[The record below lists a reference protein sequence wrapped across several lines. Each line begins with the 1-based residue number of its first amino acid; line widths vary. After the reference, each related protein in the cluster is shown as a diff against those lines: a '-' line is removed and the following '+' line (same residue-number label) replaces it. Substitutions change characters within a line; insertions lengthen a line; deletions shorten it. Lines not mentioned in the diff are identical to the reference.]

1 MAIVECCEFT
11 SPIVLGDT
19 VSVITIN
26 AGSGDT
32 VTDITIYAEGCGDGT
47 NNCSYQDIY
56 SGVACGPPGSGCTVP
71 GTDIYC
77 DLTEGGTL
85 PNAMVTDTIYEITQ
99 IPAGHSLIIDAVERT
114 VRLMQTGTNNQIGGL
129 ETLEFTG
136 LFEWI
141 TSSGGGCINVCIDG
155 SEAATN
161 PDTTVL
167 IETVDREL

>member
-32 VTDITIYAEGCGDGT
+32 VSDITIYAEGCGDGT

-56 SGVACGPPGSGCTVP
+56 
-71 GTDIYC
+71 TDIYC